1 MRSKKKIKLSLVI
14 PCFNEIKN
22 LPELIGACERLYSS
36 EKNIEIIIVENGST
50 DGSAKKLKS
59 FAEKID
65 WLKVV
70 YIKKNIGYGHGVKA
84 GLTVACGDVIGW
96 THADQ
101 QTKIEDALVGLKLF
115 EQSDEEI
122 FVKGIRKGRPV
133 IDQIFSIGMSVFEYF
148 LLGLWLKEINAQPT
162 MFPKGFRD
170 HILSGPDDFSI
181 DLFAIFIAKSFGIKV
196 RRFDVLFPAR
206 VHGVSSWNNG
216 LLSKVKFI
224 KRTIAYSVQLKKRF

>member
-22 LPELIGACERLYSS
+22 LPDLIGACERLYTC

-115 EQSDEEI
+115 EQS
-122 FVKGIRKGRPV
+122 G
-133 IDQIFSIGMSVFEYF
+133 QY
-148 LLGLWLKEINAQPT
+148 LT
-162 MFPKGFRD
+162 
-170 HILSGPDDFSI
+170 ILY
-181 DLFAIFIAKSFGIKV
+181 
-196 RRFDVLFPAR
+196 
-206 VHGVSSWNNG
+206 N
-216 LLSKVKFI
+216 
-224 KRTIAYSVQLKKRF
+224 RTNE